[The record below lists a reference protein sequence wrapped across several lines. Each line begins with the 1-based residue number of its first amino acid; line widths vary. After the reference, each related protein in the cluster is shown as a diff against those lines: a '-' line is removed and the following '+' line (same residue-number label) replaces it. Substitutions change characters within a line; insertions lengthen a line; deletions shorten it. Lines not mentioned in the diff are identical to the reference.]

1 MTGTKVPS
9 RTARYAANVTSRDTG
24 MVVVNA
30 CVSSDD
36 HPKGLRGLYLLK
48 MQGGRLTHPRKSMYE
63 KSIKSEGLTRLHIF
77 FHLIILFIQE

>member
-1 MTGTKVPS
+1 MTGTKVPN

-48 MQGGRLTHPRKSMYE
+48 MQDVEQFKLKVDTY
-63 KSIKSEGLTRLHIF
+63 TTF
-77 FHLIILFIQE
+77 QE